1 MENLF
6 NEIWKPVKGFEGL
19 YEVSNRGNVRSVDR
33 HVMLGNQ
40 YCLLKGKPIKPF
52 LNSTGYLRVGLSK
65 DSKDKKY
72 LVHRLVAEAFIPN
85 PNNLPCIDHINTIRD
100 DNKVENLRWCD
111 TAGNLTNPITRKK
124 HLEGLRRS
132 LSERI
137 EKANVTR
144 AANIAKR
151 PYDYIIGIGRNGEPL
166 YFRSI
171 NEASEYL
178 GIGYNILHSIMNGRS
193 PVRDDFKIWFKG
205 KEHLL
210 RAKEEKG
217 RKVIYPPVI
226 QLDENKKPIRSFKTC
241 RAAAEELGFHIG
253 GNIRIAAKIGRKAYG
268 YYWKFSD
275 DTKKVVG

>member
-6 NEIWKPVKGFEGL
+6 NEVWKPVKGFEGL
-19 YEVSNRGNVRSVDR
+19 YEISNKGNVRSVDR

-52 LNSTGYLRVGLSK
+52 PNSTGYLRVGLSK
-65 DSKDKKY
+65 NSKDKKY

-111 TAGNLTNPITRKK
+111 TAGNLANPISRERRI
-124 HLEGLRRS
+124 EGIRRS
-132 LSERI
+132 ITPERY
-137 EKANVTR
+137 ERANVTR

-151 PYDYIIGIGRNGEPL
+151 PYDYIMGVGRNGEPL
-166 YFRSI
+166 YFRTI
-171 NEASEYL
+171 KEASEYL
-178 GIGYNILHSIMNGRS
+178 NVPIGSLGNIMSGNS

-210 RAKEEKG
+210 REKKPH
-217 RKVIYPPVI
+217 KVFYPPVI

-253 GNIRIAAKIGRKAYG
+253 ENIRIAARKNGKAKAYG
-268 YYWKFSD
+268 YYWKFE
-275 DTKKVVG
+275 KN